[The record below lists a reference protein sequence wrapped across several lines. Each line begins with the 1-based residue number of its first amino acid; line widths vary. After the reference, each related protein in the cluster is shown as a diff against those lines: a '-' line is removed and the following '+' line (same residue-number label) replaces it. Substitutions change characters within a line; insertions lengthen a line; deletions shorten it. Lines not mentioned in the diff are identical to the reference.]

1 MVCYVGHVANID
13 TVDQRILLIP
23 SKRLMW
29 LNWNRRH
36 LSIIYG
42 SVTINGS
49 GIIYGSGKIYGS
61 GIIYSSG
68 IYMVVVKSMVVV
80 SFMVVA

>member
-1 MVCYVGHVANID
+1 MKCY
-13 TVDQRILLIP
+13 QRILLIP

-49 GIIYGSGKIYGS
+49 GVIYGSCIIYGS
-61 GIIYSSG
+61 GII
-68 IYMVVVKSMVVV
+68 
-80 SFMVVA
+80 

>member
-1 MVCYVGHVANID
+1 MVKKILTDMNKGFRVGCYVGHVANID

-49 GIIYGSGKIYGS
+49 GVIYGSCIIYDS
-61 GIIYSSG
+61 GII
-68 IYMVVVKSMVVV
+68 
-80 SFMVVA
+80 